1 MKAPMRPNMVAV
13 FLALSLGVF
22 GFSSAFSL
30 AQEQS
35 DSHRKIVSRVVPSY
49 PELAR
54 RMSIE
59 GAVRIGVIVTPAGK
73 VKAAQLIGGHPLL
86 AKAAMDAIDKWK
98 WAPASQETKELI
110 ELNFH
115 P

>member
-1 MKAPMRPNMVAV
+1 MVAA
-13 FLALSLGVF
+13 LIALSLGVLV
-22 GFSSAFSL
+22 FSPAFSV

-35 DSHRKIVSRVVPSY
+35 DSQRKIVSRVVPAY

-54 RMSIE
+54 KMAIE
-59 GAVRIGVIVTPAGK
+59 GKVRIGVTVTPAGK
-73 VKAAQLIGGHPLL
+73 VKVAQVIGGHPLL
-86 AKAAMDAIDKWK
+86 AKTAMDAIDKWR